1 MYATNNQSGKGNGVW
16 SWHDGTG
23 WWQPQIHGGLLGV
36 EAKIFLALSF
46 PGCVPHSDVTV
57 YNFYKV
63 MGTTTRHNPNTFP
76 IHVSRVRKCVV
87 PL

>member
-46 PGCVPHSDVTV
+46 PCCAPHPDVTV
-57 YNFYKV
+57 MRTV
-63 MGTTTRHNPNTFP
+63 TGHNPNRLP
-76 IHVSRVRKCVV
+76 IHVSRVLTSVV
-87 PL
+87 PLK